1 MPYGD
6 EERVPM
12 DEADVGF
19 LNSLVP
25 DEALPLGFLAIAAW
39 TDPEDGSLRWK
50 FYDQL
55 DMVLSNHI
63 GLLELAKLEVIR
75 RTTPHIYQADD

>member
-1 MPYGD
+1 
-6 EERVPM
+6 M
-12 DEADVGF
+12 DEADRAF
-19 LNSLVP
+19 LDSLIP
-25 DEALPLGFLAIAAW
+25 GGALPLGFVAIAVWSDAE
-39 TDPEDGSLRWK
+39 TGDLGWK

-75 RTTPHIYQADD
+75 RTTPHIYQAGDD